1 MLCLA
6 RQVTMETKLTETKT
20 ASSTAE
26 LPEDALTKEIK
37 EIVLNTLNEH
47 SAQDTITID
56 IKGKSSV
63 ADIMIVTCGRSN
75 RHVGALAD
83 YVVNELKEKG
93 HRPLGIEGQT
103 GNDWVLVDL
112 GDVIVHIFR
121 PEVRAFYNLEKIWSV
136 PLPEAVQKAGEAPY
150 FAE

>member
-1 MLCLA
+1 
-6 RQVTMETKLTETKT
+6 MEIKLTQSKT
-20 ASSTAE
+20 AGSDKELAE
-26 LPEDALTKEIK
+26 DMLTKAVTDI
-37 EIVLNTLNEH
+37 ILSTLEEH

-63 ADIMIVTCGRSN
+63 ADVMIVTCGRSN

-83 YVVNELKEKG
+83 YVLKELKENG
-93 HRPLGIEGQT
+93 HIPLGVEGQT
-103 GNDWVLVDL
+103 GNDWVLVDI
-112 GDVIVHIFR
+112 GDVILHIFR

-136 PLPEAVQKAGEAPY
+136 PLPEAVQQAAEAPS